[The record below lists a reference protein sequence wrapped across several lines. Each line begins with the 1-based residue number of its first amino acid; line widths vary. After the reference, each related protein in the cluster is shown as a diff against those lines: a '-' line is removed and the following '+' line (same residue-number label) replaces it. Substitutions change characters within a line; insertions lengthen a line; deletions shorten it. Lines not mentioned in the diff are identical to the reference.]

1 MCNFQWEN
9 HFFPFSR
16 YDKQKM
22 TAQLILSIH
31 FFISFFL
38 FVRTPADHH
47 LHLSHIIMQFVFDYQ
62 AYGVCVRARL
72 HLHLCQCLSLCGFST
87 CLSAI
92 QCIHMHSSMFRENQ
106 FTKQYNAFRA
116 FLLVF
121 VFVFKHFYGF
131 VLFDIKCIN
140 EST

>member
-47 LHLSHIIMQFVFDYQ
+47 LHLSHIIMQFVFDHQ
-62 AYGVCVRARL
+62 AYGVCARASAFASVWFF
-72 HLHLCQCLSLCGFST
+72 HLFICHPVHSHAFVDVQREP
-87 CLSAI
+87 
-92 QCIHMHSSMFRENQ
+92 IHQTIH
-106 FTKQYNAFRA
+106 NAFRA

-121 VFVFKHFYGF
+121 VFVFIHFYGF

>member
-31 FFISFFL
+31 FFIPFFL

-62 AYGVCVRARL
+62 AYGVYARVCICICVSVYHCVVFPLVYLPSSAFTCIRRCSERTNSPNNTTRFAL
-72 HLHLCQCLSLCGFST
+72 FCSCLYS
-87 CLSAI
+87 
-92 QCIHMHSSMFRENQ
+92 
-106 FTKQYNAFRA
+106 
-116 FLLVF
+116 FLYIFMGL
-121 VFVFKHFYGF
+121 FY
-131 VLFDIKCIN
+131 L
-140 EST
+140 T